1 MSFLTVEDV
10 NTVNLN
16 YINEFYKI
24 DTSKISS
31 QEFNN
36 ILYDFCIVSHSTNNN
51 EHIFTFEV
59 HNKLWCGY
67 CRVLNAHGSTLD
79 DVTYSNGVITVV
91 SDTDSVKLIL
101 YLCSYVD
108 FNFNKTVSEIPN
120 INFLTINKNEMDS
133 YKDIPTINHAGE
145 TSVVSIL
152 FDSLG
157 VNTVLGGFLLILL
170 KKTDLTYD
178 LSDTTLQVGI
188 VNTIQL
194 NIDGDYL
201 PGGCLVDN
209 DLLDIVI
216 EYEGLKIPAY
226 YDEDLI
232 DYCFDLDLTEKI
244 DDAAINIKIVI
255 NENDLVNAGAFEHKL
270 SCNYASAATFADLQ
284 SQMVSGAEIIELTDN
299 ITFTN
304 NLIIPNDVYIIGNEL
319 SIDLSNYNIKTQSNN
334 VKCENI
340 NFNNGSSC
348 FIQDENS
355 KLILNNCKFN
365 NAFINDIYKGSVISS
380 NVESTI
386 TELKNCV
393 FNNCHHTIYTGGE
406 LTVNNCKALFNV
418 WNDSVDNDYSAFATV
433 YDGNVEIT
441 NSIFDI
447 DYDTDI
453 LCSNEIDIK
462 FSQSLIALGEDTV
475 FNGANSVEIKNS
487 GVLPLFNA
495 PYNNVSHLFAK
506 YYYPQIENC
515 VVSSPVSGSEDKSV
529 CYTFLGDDWVYKNNV
544 QVTRSSWNSENNIR
558 KIIWED

>member
-10 NTVNLN
+10 NTVNLD
-16 YINEFYKI
+16 YVNEFYKL

-36 ILYDFCIVSHSTNNN
+36 ILYDFCIVSHSTNND
-51 EHIFTFEV
+51 EHVFTFEV

-67 CRVLNAHGSTLD
+67 CRVLNSHGSTLI
-79 DVTYSNGVITVV
+79 DVTYSDGVITAI

-108 FNFNKTVSEIPN
+108 FHFRSIVFDIPN
-120 INFLTINKNEMDS
+120 ISFLAINKNEIDS
-133 YKDIPTINHAGE
+133 YKEIPIINYTGE
-145 TSVVSIL
+145 TSVESIL
-152 FDSLG
+152 ANSLG
-157 VNTVLGGFLLILL
+157 VNGVLGGFLLVLL
-170 KKTDLTYD
+170 KKTDLVYD
-178 LSDTTLQVGI
+178 LTDTILQVGI
-188 VNTIQL
+188 VNKVQL
-194 NIDGDYL
+194 NVDEDYL
-201 PGGCLVDN
+201 PGGNLVDN

-216 EYEGLKIPAY
+216 EYDDLKIPAR
-226 YDEDLI
+226 YDEDLN

-244 DDAAINIKIVI
+244 DDSAINIRTII

-270 SCNYASAATFADLQ
+270 SCNYASAASFTDLQ
-284 SQMVSGAEIIELTDN
+284 SQLVSGAEVIELTGN

-304 NLIIPNDVYIIGNEL
+304 NLIIPNDVYIIGNSRSINL
-319 SIDLSNYNIKTQSNN
+319 SKYNIRTQSNN

-340 NFNNGSSC
+340 NFQNGSSC

-355 KLILNNCKFN
+355 KLILNNCKFS
-365 NAFINDIYKGSVISS
+365 NAFINDIYKGSVVSS
-380 NVESTI
+380 NVEDTI
-386 TELKNCV
+386 TELNYCI
-393 FNNCHHTIYTGGE
+393 FNNCHHSIYTGGE
-406 LTVNNCKALFNV
+406 LTVNNCKALFNI
-418 WNDSVDNDYSAFATV
+418 WNDSIDTDYSAFATV
-433 YDGNVEIT
+433 YDGNVEIS

-453 LCSNEIDIK
+453 LCSNELDIK

-475 FNGANSVEIKNS
+475 FNGANSIDIKNS
-487 GVLPLFNA
+487 GVLPLFNN

-515 VVSSPVSGSEDKSV
+515 VISSPTTGNEDKSV

-544 QVTRSSWNSENNIR
+544 QVTRDSWNNENTIR
-558 KIIWED
+558 KITWED